1 MIIDAPAV
9 DWLTFTTYE
18 NDHFQGW
25 QLWQKK
31 LSGEKKA
38 GKIRMYDGEWV
49 GSSFIGQ
56 GRQGSR
62 AHGLIRVSG
71 SESNQAFFDL
81 LDIGFDK
88 CTRLDIQFT
97 TPLPLEYSAR
107 KFADDLR
114 SGQVGEY
121 QRSVELYENGDG
133 LDTVY
138 VGSKKSDRF
147 ARFYVKE
154 NDGKRY
160 LRFEIEHKNTWAEI
174 VSKNLQSGD
183 ASMAGVML
191 DFLDTIQLDENQG
204 IIRLFTDLLDSFR
217 AGLKYPKHLT
227 DDDST
232 ITWIMEQVTPAIIR
246 LLNDHEWGIVL
257 RNHLQKLLD
266 DREIAIGGEI
276 DKNDLL

>member
-25 QLWQKK
+25 QDWQRKLVGDKK
-31 LSGEKKA
+31 I

-62 AHGLIRVSG
+62 PHGLVRVSG
-71 SESNQAFFDL
+71 TESNQAFIDL
-81 LDIGFDK
+81 LKIGYDK

-97 TPLPLEYSAR
+97 TPLPSGYSAR

-114 SGQVGEY
+114 LDQAGEY
-121 QRSVELYENGDG
+121 QRSVELYENSDG
-133 LDTVY
+133 FDTVY

-154 NDGKRY
+154 ADDQRY
-160 LRFEIEHKNTWAEI
+160 LRFEIEHKNDWAQI
-174 VSKNLQSGD
+174 VAKSLQSGN
-183 ASMAGVML
+183 AEMAGVML
-191 DFLDTIQLDENQG
+191 DFLDTIKVDDTQG
-204 IIRLFTDLLDSFR
+204 IIRKFHDLLDSSK
-217 AGLKYPKHLT
+217 AGLINPRNIS
-227 DDDST
+227 DDSAFLK
-232 ITWIMEQVTPAIIR
+232 WFDDQVTPACLR
-246 LLNDHEWGIVL
+246 KAFDHEIGADL
-257 RNHLQKLLD
+257 RYRLQKLLD
-266 DREIAIGGEI
+266 EVNITIGGEI

>member
-9 DWLTFTTYE
+9 DWLTFTTYQ

-25 QLWQKK
+25 QLWQKT

-62 AHGLIRVSG
+62 PHGLIRVSG
-71 SESNQAFFDL
+71 SESNQAFYDL
-81 LDIGFDK
+81 LEIGFDK

-97 TPLPLEYSAR
+97 TPLPEGYKAR
-107 KFADDLR
+107 KFFDDLMAC
-114 SGQVGEY
+114 QAGEY
-121 QRSVELYENGDG
+121 QRALELIENGEG

-154 NDGKRY
+154 NDGLRY
-160 LRFEIEHKNTWAEI
+160 LRFEIEHKDTWAEI
-174 VSKNLQSGD
+174 VTKNLKSGG
-183 ASMAGVML
+183 ATMAGVML
-191 DFLDTIQLDENQG
+191 DFLNTVKLDDDQG
-204 IIRLFTDLLDSFR
+204 IIALFTGLLDSFK
-217 AGLKYPKHLT
+217 AGLKCPKHLT

-232 ITWIMEQVTPAIIR
+232 MTWIMEQVTPAIIR
-246 LLNDHEWGIVL
+246 LLNDHEWGLVL

-266 DREIAIGGEI
+266 DREITIGGEI
-276 DKNDLL
+276 DKIDLL